1 MPSRS
6 RRRASRKPTRTR
18 GGAFPLVAAGAFI
31 ALIVFGIWAVNRHM
45 QGYLPATRHHKRV
58 AAAANTPTPST
69 LETPLQPATVPT
81 GPPSPAASLQPEPSA
96 SPVKS
101 APRLAIIIDDCG
113 YNLERDR
120 RFLALPIPITLSI
133 LPKTPHGQEIA
144 QEAVAA
150 GKSVMLH
157 LPMEPESAQAHPGP
171 GVITTA
177 MDDEQ
182 VKAEVES
189 DIESLPD
196 IPGANNHMGSKA
208 TSDPRVMRD
217 VLGVFH
223 QHQLFFI
230 DSMTSQTT
238 VGESLARDMG
248 VPTAARDVF
257 LDNFTDLPYVER
269 QLTAAEDVARKK
281 GTAIAIGHP
290 NESTAA
296 ALAALIP
303 KIEAAGIVFVPAQTL
318 VN

>member
-1 MPSRS
+1 MPGRS
-6 RRRASRKPTRTR
+6 RRRASRKQIRTP

-31 ALIVFGIWAVNRHM
+31 ALIVFGIVAVNRQM
-45 QGYLPATRHHKRV
+45 QGYLTATRHHKRV
-58 AAAANTPTPST
+58 ATAARTPAPSV
-69 LETPLQPATVPT
+69 LETPPQPAAVPT
-81 GPPSPAASLQPEPSA
+81 GTPSPAGSAAPESSA
-96 SPVKS
+96 SPIKS
-101 APRLAIIIDDCG
+101 APRLAVIIDDCG

-144 QEAVAA
+144 EEAVAA

-157 LPMEPESAQAHPGP
+157 LPMEPESTQAHPGP

-177 MDDEQ
+177 MDDDQ
-182 VKAEVES
+182 VKAQVES
-189 DIESLPD
+189 DIESLPGM
-196 IPGANNHMGSKA
+196 PGANNHMGSKA

-217 VLGVFH
+217 VLGVFR
-223 QHQLFFI
+223 QHRLFFI

-269 QLTAAEDVARKK
+269 QLTAAGDVALKK

-296 ALAALIP
+296 ALASLIP
-303 KIEAAGIVFVPAQTL
+303 KIQAAGIVFVPAQTL